1 MKKTSRSIQPPRLD
15 VPVDVM
21 VDAGAGANDGLSRR
35 VASWAE
41 QCLTV
46 LGKQDHEL
54 AVTITDDIRI
64 QALNAEYRNKP
75 EPTDVLSF
83 GQMEG
88 EPFAS
93 PIPVLGDLVISLET
107 AQRQALELGHPLAAE
122 LRILVVHG
130 VLHLIGH
137 DHIDPVDRAAM
148 AQAENDLLECLPSV
162 PEWPTTSGLI
172 ARAGGP

>member
-1 MKKTSRSIQPPRLD
+1 M
-15 VPVDVM
+15 PVDVM
-21 VDAGAGANDGLSRR
+21 VDAGVSHGALSTR
-35 VASWAE
+35 VESWAE
-41 QCLTV
+41 QCLAV
-46 LGKQDHEL
+46 LGKGDHEL
-54 AVTITDDIRI
+54 AVTLTDDQRI
-64 QALNAEYRNKP
+64 QTLNAEYRNKP

-83 GQMEG
+83 GQMDG

-93 PIPVLGDLVISLET
+93 PMPVLGDLVISLET
-107 AQRQALELGHPLAAE
+107 AERQAAELGHPLAAE

-137 DHIDPVDRAAM
+137 DHIDPADRALM
-148 AQAENDLLECLPSV
+148 AQAENDLLERLPSV

>member
-1 MKKTSRSIQPPRLD
+1 M
-15 VPVDVM
+15 PVDVL
-21 VDAGAGANDGLSRR
+21 VDASAGSHEELTAR

-41 QCLTV
+41 QCLAV
-46 LGKQDHEL
+46 LDKADHEL
-54 AVTITDDIRI
+54 AVTLTDDARI
-64 QALNAEYRNKP
+64 QLLNGEYRSKP

-93 PIPVLGDLVISLET
+93 PVPVLGDLVISLET
-107 AQRQALELGHPLAAE
+107 AQRQAAELGHPLAAE

-137 DHIDPVDRAAM
+137 DHIDPADRAAM
-148 AQAENDLLECLPSV
+148 AHAENDLLERLPSV

>member
-1 MKKTSRSIQPPRLD
+1 M
-15 VPVDVM
+15 PVDVM
-21 VDAGAGANDGLSRR
+21 VDAGVGSHDALSAR
-35 VASWAE
+35 VESWAE
-41 QCLTV
+41 QCLAV
-46 LGKQDHEL
+46 LDKHDHEL
-54 AVTITDDIRI
+54 AVTLTDDKRI
-64 QALNAEYRNKP
+64 QTLNAEYRNRP

-93 PIPVLGDLVISLET
+93 PVPVLGDLVISLET
-107 AQRQALELGHPLAAE
+107 AQRQASELGHPLAAE

-137 DHIDPVDRAAM
+137 DHIDPADRVSM
-148 AQAENDLLECLPSV
+148 AQAENDLLERLPSV